1 MEIGPMKK
9 RYTEEQII
17 GFLREADAGLP
28 VRAVQEAWLQRAELL
43 RLEGQVRRHE
53 CVRRSA

>member
-1 MEIGPMKK
+1 MKK

-28 VRAVQEAWLQRAELL
+28 VKELRRTDGFSEPSYYAWS
-43 RLEGQVRRHE
+43 QVRRHE
-53 CVRRSA
+53 GV